1 MEGYSTQYL
10 YRIPDDT
17 LHEGGK
23 LKKAEIFTGE
33 VYVTTNEISDVIAVG
48 IPETGESAPEKVEFQ
63 GFRSDAD
70 RKTHKRQGSGNG

>member
-17 LHEGGK
+17 LQEGGK

-48 IPETGESAPEKVEFQ
+48 IPERGICPGEGRV
-63 GFRSDAD
+63 
-70 RKTHKRQGSGNG
+70 